1 MVTVGL
7 RENLGRIVILD
18 STVAYFLCGLSS
30 FFYNLMP
37 FHVLRHAIINA
48 IFTPVLIQL

>member
-18 STVAYFLCGLSS
+18 LTVAYFLNRLSLITS
-30 FFYNLMP
+30 RLFMSYVMP
-37 FHVLRHAIINA
+37 SSMLF
-48 IFTPVLIQL
+48 FTPVLIQL